1 VTWSDLPPLGTLVAF
16 EAVTRHRSVSKA
28 AAELHLTHGAVS
40 RQIQQLERALGTTL
54 FERGAREM
62 APLPAATTLA
72 GAVADAL
79 TLLSSAARQAR
90 HQAEPGPLVL
100 SCEPTL
106 LIRWLI
112 PRLPALTEAVRGLD
126 LHLSAAGG
134 PVDFGREGIDLAI
147 RRNDFPLPP
156 GAHALWLFDEMTGP
170 VATPDLAQRLTT
182 IADLAGLPRLHTRT
196 RPDAWS
202 DWARRQKATLPPAP
216 TRTFEHFYLSL
227 QAASSGL
234 GIAIGPR
241 ALVEDDLAAG
251 RLAAPFSFEPDGTA
265 YYLLTADSPRDRF
278 RADSPADRF
287 PTGSSRDRL
296 PADSPRDARIAGLL
310 TWLRHQSPQ
319 SPTTSNTPSPPPT
332 PWNNDTS

>member
-1 VTWSDLPPLGTLVAF
+1 MKSHCSCARISQVTWKDLPPLGTLAAF
-16 EAVTRHRSVSKA
+16 EAVVRHRSVSRA
-28 AAELHLTHGAVS
+28 ASELHLTHGAIS

-62 APLPAATTLA
+62 APSPAATRLA

-90 HQAEPGPLVL
+90 HSAHPGPLVL

-112 PRLPALTEAVRGLD
+112 PRLSALSEIAPGLD

-170 VATPDLAQRLTT
+170 VATPELAQRLTT
-182 IADLAGLPRLHTRT
+182 AADMAGLPRLHTRT
-196 RPDAWS
+196 RPSAWD
-202 DWARRQKATLPPAP
+202 DWARCHKTTLPPSPA
-216 TRTFEHFYLSL
+216 RTFEHFYLSL
-227 QAASSGL
+227 QAAASGL

-241 ALVEDDLAAG
+241 ALVDDDLAAG
-251 RLAAPFSFEPDGTA
+251 RLAAPFGFDADGTA
-265 YYLLTADSPRDRF
+265 YFLLT
-278 RADSPADRF
+278 
-287 PTGSSRDRL
+287 TGSPHDSR
-296 PADSPRDARIAGLL
+296 AAELL
-310 TWLRHQSPQ
+310 TWLRHQAPQ
-319 SPTTSNTPSPPPT
+319 METTLMHHPA
-332 PWNNDTS
+332 W